1 MALHFLEKNRWI
13 SVCTTVPVKLKNKKQ
28 RPLLHFEFLWQP
40 KLQRHFM
47 TVNNWQKVE
56 CHIFLFWDMVYL
68 LYILPVILQD
78 GYANVMLHASIKS
91 WKHLYLT
98 TFLRSKF
105 SVHITLADF
114 GSHDCKQTSNR
125 ISSNCVKA
133 RGLVGT
139 LHSSV
144 SKCKIRE

>member
-1 MALHFLEKNRWI
+1 
-13 SVCTTVPVKLKNKKQ
+13 
-28 RPLLHFEFLWQP
+28 
-40 KLQRHFM
+40 M

-68 LYILPVILQD
+68 LYILSVILQD
-78 GYANVMLHASIKS
+78 GYASINS

-114 GSHDCKQTSNR
+114 GSHDCKKLQIGSHP
-125 ISSNCVKA
+125 IV
-133 RGLVGT
+133 
-139 LHSSV
+139 
-144 SKCKIRE
+144 